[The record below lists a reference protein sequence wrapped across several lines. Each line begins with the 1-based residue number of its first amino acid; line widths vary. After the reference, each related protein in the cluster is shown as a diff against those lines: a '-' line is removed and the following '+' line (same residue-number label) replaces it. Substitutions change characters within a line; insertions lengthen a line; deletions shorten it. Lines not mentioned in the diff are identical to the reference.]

1 MSRSRE
7 EEGGRGEKELVDGG
21 RRIRALERWTGER
34 PTERTE
40 EMMEKSRPSPFD
52 TLPSLHALPPSS
64 LALSRCRRA
73 SRTGRRAHSNRAARA
88 RMAVGGGKRRDG
100 APGRAPI
107 TSATTP
113 SPLLHHHDLLR
124 LSPHL
129 SSVRRSVFA
138 DDRLSAPEPLAPMDQ
153 RAHVL
158 VLCSDRAL
166 RRWLLCLTLL
176 LCHIG

>member
-7 EEGGRGEKELVDGG
+7 EEGGRGGKEGVDGG

-73 SRTGRRAHSNRAARA
+73 SRTGRHAHSNRAPRA

-113 SPLLHHHDLLR
+113 SPLLYHHDLLR
-124 LSPHL
+124 SPPIFRRCAALSSPMTDSPH
-129 SSVRRSVFA
+129 RSLLRPWINA
-138 DDRLSAPEPLAPMDQ
+138 HMCSCCALIELSADGYS
-153 RAHVL
+153 V
-158 VLCSDRAL
+158 
-166 RRWLLCLTLL
+166 
-176 LCHIG
+176 